1 MMMFQRGGNA
11 EAPSTWWCLQMEPP
25 ISLFSIMASSSFCSL
40 LEVVDQDEHG
50 ENKASYSAFQSSHA
64 SGFQMLRVY
73 LLYFH

>member
-1 MMMFQRGGNA
+1 MVVLA
-11 EAPSTWWCLQMEPP
+11 LADEAADQLD
-25 ISLFSIMASSSFCSL
+25 IFICSL
-40 LEVVDQDEHG
+40 PDQDEHTCTQR

>member
-1 MMMFQRGGNA
+1 MVVLA
-11 EAPSTWWCLQMEPP
+11 LADEAADQLD
-25 ISLFSIMASSSFCSL
+25 IFICSL

-73 LLYFH
+73 LLYSH